1 MMPQTPIQM
10 PQAPMTPPV
19 TPSEYPREMQAPPMA
34 QPQAGYGYEY
44 TDQYMEAMA
53 QRIASRLMVMLKNQ
67 SSVPSPGQRLALAI
81 VSLALLIPLIS
92 IVLGSYQVMA
102 AGYAAWLI
110 TLGLICVT
118 IMVVNIVFNAGI
130 FTRR

>member
-1 MMPQTPIQM
+1 MMPQTPTQA
-10 PQAPMTPPV
+10 PQAPMTSPV
-19 TPSEYPREMQAPPMA
+19 APGEYPREMQAPPMA

-44 TDQYMEAMA
+44 TDQYMEVMA

-67 SSVPSPGQRLALAI
+67 ASVPSPGQRLALAI

-102 AGYAAWLI
+102 AGYIVWLI